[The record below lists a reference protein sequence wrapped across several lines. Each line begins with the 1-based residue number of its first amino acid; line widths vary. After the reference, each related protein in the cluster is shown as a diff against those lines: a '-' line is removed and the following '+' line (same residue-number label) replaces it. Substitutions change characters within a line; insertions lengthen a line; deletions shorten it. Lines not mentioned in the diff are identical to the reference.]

1 MPTKF
6 YDFASRVDHIFSAL
20 LPGTVEKLNI
30 SEHFDLFVKLPTDE
44 KETTSITINNI
55 SASVPLSYEV
65 NYGNIDQI
73 SVDYG
78 FTSIC
83 SLYKNNLNTFA
94 QKAVRLDEKII
105 KENSHEN
112 EILLAAECSD
122 TPRFAIFVSIS
133 QLTNST
139 YDFSQ
144 VKIYTA
150 GNFFT
155 IKSNGEPHIVF
166 NGTTHN
172 IREATFEY
180 PPFQSDF
187 K

>member
-1 MPTKF
+1 MPSKF
-6 YDFASRVDHIFSAL
+6 YDVASRIDHIFSAL

-30 SEHFDLFVKLPTDE
+30 SQQFDLFVKLPIDE
-44 KETTSITINNI
+44 KSATSISINGI
-55 SASVPLSYEV
+55 STSVPLSYDV
-65 NYGNIDQI
+65 NYGNMDQI

-94 QKAVRLDEKII
+94 QKALELDEKIM

-112 EILLAAECSD
+112 EVLIAAECSD
-122 TPRFAIFVSIS
+122 TPRIAIFVEFINN
-133 QLTNST
+133 TNN
-139 YDFSQ
+139 FSH

-155 IKSNGEPHIVF
+155 IKSDGEPHIVF

>member
-1 MPTKF
+1 MPSKF
-6 YDFASRVDHIFSAL
+6 YDVASRVDHIFSAL
-20 LPGTVEKLNI
+20 LPGKIEKLNI
-30 SEHFDLFVKLPTDE
+30 SENFNLSVKLPTSE
-44 KETTSITINNI
+44 KEETSVSINNI
-55 SASVPLSYEV
+55 STSIPISYEF

-94 QKAVRLDEKII
+94 QKAVQLNEKTV

-112 EILLAAECSD
+112 EVLLVAECSE
-122 TPRFAIFVSIS
+122 TPRLAIFVGF
-133 QLTNST
+133 TNST
-139 YDFSQ
+139 NNFSH
-144 VKIYTA
+144 VKIFTA

-155 IKSNGEPHIVF
+155 IRSDGEPQINF

>member
-1 MPTKF
+1 MPEKF
-6 YDFASRVDHIFSAL
+6 YDFASRIDHIFSAL
-20 LPGTVEKLNI
+20 LPGTIDKLNI
-30 SEHFDLFVKLPTDE
+30 SQQFDLSVKLPIDE
-44 KETTSITINNI
+44 KEATGITINGI
-55 SASVPLSYEV
+55 STSVPLSYEV
-65 NYGNIDQI
+65 SYGNFDQI
-73 SVDYG
+73 FVDYG

-94 QKAVRLDEKII
+94 QKAVQLDEKII

-112 EILLAAECSD
+112 EVLIAAECSE
-122 TPRFAIFVSIS
+122 TPRLAIFVEFK
-133 QLTNST
+133 TNSS
-139 YDFSQ
+139 DFSA

-155 IKSNGEPHIVF
+155 IKSDGEPNIVF

>member
-1 MPTKF
+1 MPSKF
-6 YDFASRVDHIFSAL
+6 YDVASRIDHIFSAL

-30 SEHFDLFVKLPTDE
+30 SQQFDLSVKLPTDE
-44 KETTSITINNI
+44 KSATSVSINGI
-55 SASVPLSYEV
+55 STSVPLSYDM
-65 NYGNIDQI
+65 NYGNMDQI

-83 SLYKNNLNTFA
+83 SLYRNNLNTFA
-94 QKAVRLDEKII
+94 QKAAQLDEKTI

-112 EILLAAECSD
+112 ELLLAAECSD
-122 TPRFAIFVSIS
+122 SPRLAIFVGFKS
-133 QLTNST
+133 NSSE
-139 YDFSQ
+139 FSH

-155 IKSNGEPHIVF
+155 IKSDGEPHINF
-166 NGTTHN
+166 NGATHN
-172 IREATFEY
+172 IREAAFEY